1 MRRDSPPLLLLVR
14 VGTAGKCGRCYCWS
28 RGGGKEKEFR
38 REERE
43 RESGGEVAQPPCEV
57 VGCLVVM

>member
-1 MRRDSPPLLLLVR
+1 LVR